1 MANEIGVPFT
11 KLNSIISSF
20 KDISK
25 DQENDSQVIKMTT
38 DTTDTSLGNVA
49 ESRIITKN
57 ELLESIKPVSKKI
70 KIKDIKNGKL

>member
-11 KLNSIISSF
+11 KLASIISSF

-25 DQENDSQVIKMTT
+25 DQQNDSSMTT
-38 DTTDTSLGNVA
+38 DTSTTTSA
-49 ESRIITKN
+49 EISETKIMTKN

-70 KIKDIKNGKL
+70 KIKDIKNGRL